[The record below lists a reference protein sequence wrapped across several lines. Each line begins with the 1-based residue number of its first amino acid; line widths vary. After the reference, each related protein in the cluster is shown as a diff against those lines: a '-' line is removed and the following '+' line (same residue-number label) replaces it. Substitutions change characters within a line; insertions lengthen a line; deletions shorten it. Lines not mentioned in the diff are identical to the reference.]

1 MPLPGGGADKLG
13 NRFELRWTVRQ
24 FIRLLTDEAEWIHIE
39 PIGDA
44 GDKIEFLLGRSDGR
58 IEAHQ
63 AKRQQSGRGHWTI
76 ADLAR
81 VGVLEGLRKHTVD
94 GDAAFVFV
102 STQAAKSLPELV
114 ERAKLASG
122 DLAAFHMV
130 LSGELR
136 GELSQL
142 QQGLGNVSDVQV
154 LGALCNSEW
163 QNQDESGLT
172 ATVLALLGAYLTGD
186 PETAYEQLAGVAM
199 DAVHRRI
206 TQHEL
211 WAELQRRG
219 IGPSE
224 LSRDRSLA
232 QRLQAC
238 TAELLAS
245 RAYGIGDLIV
255 PRAEADALTDA
266 LLDARAAA
274 VTVFLEGPAG
284 VGKSGVVAQVLRQ
297 IAAAGWP
304 LLPMRLDLLD
314 PTQSPAQM
322 GRQLLGRDKS
332 PVALLAGSAAGRDCL
347 LVLDQLDAVSVVSGR
362 NPEVFNA
369 VAAMVREA
377 HAHPR
382 LRVLLVCRSFDLEN
396 DSRLRELS
404 RADKSGTRRIAV
416 GLFDVEAVKNV
427 LTHLQIDPARFD
439 GRQLDLLRLPLHLAL
454 LAGVCN
460 GQPGKALGFGTAKD
474 LYDAY
479 WLRKRTDLRPVLAN
493 PNAFETLLHG
503 LCDAMN
509 RRQALSVPRGD
520 LPTGD
525 ADLDRLVSAHV
536 LVRQGVRI
544 AFFHEGFFDYVFA
557 RRFCE
562 LGESLLS
569 WLRSAGEQDLFR
581 RSQVRQILVYRRD
594 EDFDAYVAD
603 LGACLGA
610 ADVRFHVKKLMVG
623 VVGLVD
629 DPHPEEW
636 SILVAALE
644 DNKTRL
650 AESVREA
657 LWPSP
662 AWLRF
667 LRNQAVL
674 SAWLS
679 DPRADVANF
688 AFNWLGRMVEAEPD
702 LVADLLE
709 QEAGRSPE
717 QRERVLA
724 VAARRDAAFRSE
736 RIEALFHRLAVAPGR
751 DWESI
756 CAAYRA
762 LIEAHS
768 FGRRPGIVTACRA
781 LGRWLG
787 LFADHLEQIDSLAD
801 HRGGPAVIRV
811 GDLQELA
818 MGAPEALVE
827 AVVAPLL
834 RVLNAAADRD
844 TAPPFSDRVWSGCFD
859 GWHHSLT
866 EGLLSHRSHKD
877 GLLLALVTALKE
889 IAESSPE
896 LYRASLARLRES
908 DFRTAHCVLLR
919 ALAVEHANAGSI
931 VVDYLVET
939 WSRWGFWFDDHAL
952 WDCRLLL
959 QSLGASIA
967 NPTRMGCRGGRSVL
981 RTVRGMDGLMIKVS
995 LESNLG
1001 IADVARLEPW
1011 ILDYWEQWEPRG
1023 LADVSDGS
1031 TGRRRQ
1037 AQWHRAE
1044 LGTRQLT
1051 LLSALPS
1058 LKLSPSARRR
1068 RGELERKASSMGWK
1082 LEEPWGTRVIP
1093 VMAPVPNEATSR
1105 MTDVQWQ
1112 SAIRTYS
1119 DDSVRER
1126 LPDRVLGGARELAGA
1141 LEGCAKS
1148 DPARFARLMLA
1159 LPEDAHEAYFGAI
1172 TRGLTGGTLPLDL
1185 LAQVAERAHGR
1196 PGRPH
1201 GRWLPETIASHG
1213 SSQLSAGLLA
1223 MVAWYATEDPSPA
1236 TEHWRG
1242 DNAGNKAGF
1251 GGAPRFQGIN
1261 SVRGSATHAI
1271 ATLIA
1276 RDVAYWEH
1284 FAPCLERM
1292 VADPS
1297 IAVRTCVA
1305 DACTEVLRYDRSA
1318 AVRLFLRLCDAEDA
1332 LLAAHSIEKFI
1343 HYSAATDLEAMLPVL
1358 ERMLESPQAAARRAA
1373 ARQATL
1379 AALWD
1384 ERARPL
1390 AEGALNGDGDMRQGA
1405 AEVLAQNALSA
1416 PELRYAQSNLIR
1428 LFADPDGDVR
1438 RAAGGWISLLEKAP
1452 DGALAPV
1459 VDGYIESPTFA
1470 LTASEFFWSLKRS
1483 SHISPAIVLRAGQ
1496 RFVAAVGADAA
1507 NTGGTHA
1514 SAAQTLSEM
1523 LLRAYRQAEDDPDLR
1538 RQCLDLFDSL
1548 LEVGGYGADE
1558 AIDALSR

>member
-24 FIRLLTDEAEWIHIE
+24 FIRLLTDEAEWIHME

-369 VAAMVREA
+369 VAAMVCEA

-439 GRQLDLLRLPLHLAL
+439 SRQLDLLRLPLHLAL

-629 DPHPEEW
+629 DPRPEEW

-644 DNKTRL
+644 NEKTRL
-650 AESVREA
+650 AESVRES

-662 AWLRF
+662 VWLRF
-667 LRNQAVL
+667 LRDQAVL
-674 SAWLS
+674 SSWLS
-679 DPRADVANF
+679 DPRAEVANF

-787 LFADHLEQIDSLAD
+787 LLAEQHDRLDSHANY
-801 HRGGPAVIRV
+801 RGGPSAITGGVPR
-811 GDLQELA
+811 LLA
-818 MGAPEALVE
+818 EGAPEALVE

-844 TAPPFSDRVWSGCFD
+844 TAPPFSDRIWYGGFH
-859 GWHHSLT
+859 GWHHSFT
-866 EGLLSHRSHKD
+866 E

-889 IAESSPE
+889 TVKSSPE

-908 DFRTAHCVLLR
+908 DFRTAHCILLR
-919 ALAVEHANAGSI
+919 ALAVEHANARSI
-931 VVDYLVET
+931 AVDYLVET

-959 QSLGASIA
+959 QSLG
-967 NPTRMGCRGGRSVL
+967 P
-981 RTVRGMDGLMIKVS
+981 
-995 LESNLG
+995 ELG

-1023 LADVSDGS
+1023 LADGSGGS

-1044 LGTRQLT
+1044 LGARQLT

-1058 LKLSPSARRR
+1058 AKLSVAGRRR
-1068 RGELERKASSMGWK
+1068 RGELERKAISMGWV
-1082 LEEPWGTRVIP
+1082 LEAPCGFRGGTVISP
-1093 VMAPVPNEATSR
+1093 IPPEATSR
-1105 MTDVQWQ
+1105 MSNAQWL
-1112 SAIRTYS
+1112 SAIRRYR
-1119 DDSVRER
+1119 DDSEKEW
-1126 LPDRVLGGARELAGA
+1126 LPDRILGGARQLAGA
-1141 LEGCAKS
+1141 LEDRAKVE
-1148 DPARFARLMLA
+1148 PARFARLMLT
-1159 LPEDAHEAYFGAI
+1159 LPEDANEAYYEAI
-1172 TRGLTGGTLPLDL
+1172 VRGLRDGALPLDL
-1185 LAQVAERAHGR
+1185 LAQVAERAHSR

-1201 GRWLPETIASHG
+1201 GRWLPETIASHENG
-1213 SSQLSAGLLA
+1213 QLSAGLLA

-1470 LTASEFFWSLKRS
+1470 LTASEFFWSLEHM
-1483 SHISPAIVLRAGQ
+1483 SHISPVTVLRAGQ
-1496 RFVAAVGADAA
+1496 RFVSAVGADAA
-1507 NTGGTHA
+1507 NTAGTNGF
-1514 SAAQTLSEM
+1514 AAETLSEL
-1523 LLRAYRQAEDDPDLR
+1523 LLRAYRQAEGDADLR